1 MPVFRKKIFTITSS
15 LLSLVCSLLLSANK
29 TDTQTVTHVSTYYN
43 TQLDSLQLYTLALE
57 REVATAPPERITHLF
72 EQARIHY
79 KKTEA
84 IIEYHFPASATR
96 LNGAPIPESEPSEP
110 KEPTHPKGFQ
120 VLEAFIYGEINS
132 ETRKI
137 ISYEVSNINTSINKL
152 KAMPGA
158 PYLNESNILDAIRL
172 NIYRMII
179 KGITGFDNPV
189 GLQSIKEAEATL
201 VSTRDI
207 LYFFPNTD
215 AVKLS
220 CNKAISFIQKNG
232 YDFNSF
238 DRAVFISEYVNPL
251 CIALYDFQE
260 KERIP
265 FSQLSSALSVK
276 AKHIFE
282 QNAFDIMHFAPAGTE
297 PITKEQV
304 VLGKKLFFDPA
315 FSANGNRSCA
325 SCHKPEKAFTDGLQV
340 NESLLGGQK
349 LSRNTPTLINAALQP
364 VQFYDGRITFLE
376 DQAHDVISNEAEMG
390 GKMQQISKR
399 LNQDKEYRKL
409 FLQAYS
415 DKSISSN
422 NIKKALAAYVR
433 SLTLMNSPFDRY
445 MQGDKTAMT
454 PQQIKGL
461 NLFMGKAKCA
471 TCHFVPLFSGAVS
484 PLYQKSESEVLG
496 VPANADTLHPLMDMD
511 SGKYLLYGIPQHL
524 YSFKT
529 VTLRNVAATAPYM
542 HNGVY
547 NTLEEVVD
555 FYDRGG
561 GAGLGFN
568 LLNQT
573 LSPDRLHLTDQEKK
587 ELMLFLHALTDKVIP
602 VK

>member
-1 MPVFRKKIFTITSS
+1 MPVFSKKLFILTS
-15 LLSLVCSLLLSANK
+15 LVLSLTCCLLLSANK
-29 TDTQTVTHVSTYYN
+29 TDTQTINRVHTYYE
-43 TQLDSLQLYTLALE
+43 TQLDSLQFYTLALE
-57 REVATAPPERITHLF
+57 QEAANASPERMVHLF

-79 KKTEA
+79 KKAEA
-84 IIEYHFPASATR
+84 IIEYHFPASAIR

-120 VLEAFIYGEINS
+120 VLETFIYGEINN
-132 ETRKI
+132 ETRKNI
-137 ISYEVSNINTSINKL
+137 RYEVSNINTAVHKL
-152 KAMPGA
+152 KTMPA
-158 PYLNESNILDAIRL
+158 PYLNESNILDALRL

-179 KGITGFDNPV
+179 KGVTGFDNPV
-189 GLQSIKEAEATL
+189 GLQSIAEAKATL
-201 VSTRDI
+201 ISTRDM
-207 LYFFPNTD
+207 LDLFPNAE
-215 AVKLS
+215 AVKFS
-220 CNKAISFIQKNG
+220 CNHACSFIQKNG

-238 DRAVFISEYVNPL
+238 DRAVFISEYINPL
-251 CIALYDFQE
+251 CITLYDFQE

-276 AKHIFE
+276 AKHLFE
-282 QNAFDIMHFAPAGTE
+282 QNAFDIMHFAPDGTE
-297 PITKEQV
+297 PLTKEQV

-325 SCHKPEKAFTDGLQV
+325 SCHKPEKAFTDGLPV
-340 NESLLGGQK
+340 NESLLGSQK

-364 VQFYDGRITFLE
+364 AQFYDGRITFLE

-390 GKMQQISKR
+390 GKLQQISQR
-399 LNQDKEYRKL
+399 LSRDKEYRKL
-409 FLQAYS
+409 FLRAYK

-445 MQGDKTAMT
+445 MQGDRTAMT
-454 PQQIKGL
+454 VQQIKGL

-471 TCHFVPLFSGAVS
+471 TCHFVPLFSGAVA

-496 VPANADTLHPLMDMD
+496 VPSNTDTIHPLMDMD
-511 SGKYLLYGIPQHL
+511 SGKYMLYGIPQHL

-529 VTLRNVAATAPYM
+529 VTLRNVATTAPYM

-547 NTLEEVVD
+547 NTLEEVID
-555 FYDRGG
+555 FYDKGG
-561 GAGLGFN
+561 GIGLGFD
-568 LLNQT
+568 LPNQT
-573 LSPDRLHLTDQEKK
+573 LSPDRLHLTNPEKK
-587 ELMLFLHALTDKVIP
+587 ELILFLHALTDKAISE
-602 VK
+602 